1 MQPTAHGWNQA
12 LNWKGNQ
19 LRARRFCRYKDG
31 TGYYSNL
38 NAYFQVMHSIKNDEA
53 AFENYFKQH
62 FASLCTWC
70 QHKYEF
76 DTDLAK
82 EVVHTAFIKLWNNRG
97 TLPAEMPVKA
107 FLHKVIINTSL
118 DILRHTKVRERFE
131 RFVQQRNESAAANT
145 PQESYDSKK
154 LQTDIDTAISE
165 LPEQMRTIFELSR
178 YEGLKYAEIARQLN
192 VSVNTV
198 ETQMGRALKKLRI
211 RLAAYLSSGYLMLM
225 IINIIIF

>member
-107 FLHKVIINTSL
+107 FLHKVIINTGL

>member
-1 MQPTAHGWNQA
+1 M
-12 LNWKGNQ
+12 
-19 LRARRFCRYKDG
+19 RFCRYKDG

-97 TLPAEMPVKA
+97 TLAAEMPVKA

>member
-1 MQPTAHGWNQA
+1 MHAIN
-12 LNWKGNQ
+12 
-19 LRARRFCRYKDG
+19 DG
-31 TGYYSNL
+31 
-38 NAYFQVMHSIKNDEA
+38 A
-53 AFENYFKQH
+53 AFEQYFKQH
-62 FASLCTWC
+62 FASLCVWC

-82 EVVHTAFIKLWNNRG
+82 EVVHTAFIKLWKNRA
-97 TLPAEMPVKA
+97 TLPPEMPVKA

-118 DILRHTKVRERFE
+118 DIMRHAKVRERFE
-131 RFVQQRNESAAANT
+131 RFVQQRNESAAFNT
-145 PQESYDSKK
+145 PQEHYDSKK
-154 LQTDIDTAISE
+154 LQTDIYAAISE

-211 RLAAYLSSGYLMLM
+211 RLAAYLSSGYLMLL
-225 IINIIIF
+225 IINNIIF

>member
-1 MQPTAHGWNQA
+1 
-12 LNWKGNQ
+12 
-19 LRARRFCRYKDG
+19 
-31 TGYYSNL
+31 
-38 NAYFQVMHSIKNDEA
+38 MHSIKNDEA

-82 EVVHTAFIKLWNNRG
+82 EIVHTAFIKLWNNRAA
-97 TLPAEMPVKA
+97 LPAEMPVKA